1 MTMRE
6 SDTYRRGLTL
16 GLTMAEIFILILFL
30 RLLVLLALYAVNFE
44 QEKELQ
50 SATEYITEQQNLLPE
65 DIVPLTKENQ
75 SLKKENQILKDA
87 LDAADTESGKL
98 QNTIDNLSTQL
109 ANATE
114 ENQSLK
120 NDLDDADTE
129 SGKLQNTID
138 NLSTQLANAT
148 EENQSLKNDLD
159 DADTESGKL
168 QNTIDNF
175 STQLANATEENQIL
189 KNENQSLTE
198 ENQSLADALDEANTL
213 PKEPRER
220 QAETENKNK
229 SQQKII
235 SNLRGQLAAAKGID
249 PPCWYKVTTRDGE
262 RHESPYYLMDVAV
275 YNAHLQVRMRAAPP
289 GYALDESKQKATTS
303 YQEEYDKLPLPP
315 SGTTK
320 QVSLRQFATMTEPIK
335 RMGKNKQI
343 RDYACVFYAKV
354 WDFTP
359 ATETVQKTQRSSF
372 LTPLA
377 PLIRGEL
384 SGKPP

>member
-1 MTMRE
+1 M
-6 SDTYRRGLTL
+6 
-16 GLTMAEIFILILFL
+16 
-30 RLLVLLALYAVNFE
+30 
-44 QEKELQ
+44 Q

-87 LDAADTESGKL
+87 LDA
-98 QNTIDNLSTQL
+98 
-109 ANATE
+109 
-114 ENQSLK
+114 
-120 NDLDDADTE
+120 ADTE

-359 ATETVQKTQRSSF
+359 ATETVQETQRSSF

-384 SGKPP
+384 SGKSP